1 MLIIIMVIYSK
12 GNCNGNVRG
21 NCNGSGSGS
30 GSSKGNGNCNGID
43 NRMICSNFKYK
54 YINKQLFG

>member
-1 MLIIIMVIYSK
+1 MLIIIMVINNK

-21 NCNGSGSGS
+21 NCNCNGSGSG
-30 GSSKGNGNCNGID
+30 KGNGNCNGND

-54 YINKQLFG
+54 YINKQWFG